1 MRHDCLIMYCAD
13 VDADTTVARKGWL
26 VSAGHL
32 PCTRSPHEK
41 DGRYPKPISAKLLR
55 AVEGQAAAGLS
66 ALFPGLRSVTPLS
79 SPLQDSLGP
88 AGGLAAAVLG
98 PRHPVAV
105 LMEEMVEGNMSAG
118 ALRQRREQQKLAEV
132 SS

>member
-1 MRHDCLIMYCAD
+1 M
-13 VDADTTVARKGWL
+13 
-26 VSAGHL
+26 
-32 PCTRSPHEK
+32 
-41 DGRYPKPISAKLLR
+41 
-55 AVEGQAAAGLS
+55 S
-66 ALFPGLRSVTPLS
+66 ALPLGRRLEFYLAS
-79 SPLQDSLGP
+79 CLQDSLGP

-105 LMEEMVEGNMSAG
+105 LMEEMVETNMSAG